1 MLDGMAKRYGKRPS
15 DLVRPGAVEGHE
27 RLDLDLGVYFYAMGE
42 RALSEAQRLD
52 REGKKG

>member
-1 MLDGMAKRYGKRPS
+1 MAKRYGKRPS